1 MAVIQPASAIEQL
14 DAPRAAVVA
23 MRLADLMGLLAHQP
37 GTPIGPDTLR
47 RLAAAGGR
55 VGIAEHIAA
64 GEQIDPHRLLE
75 ALEASPLPEQEARRL
90 AAIFGYPR
98 LAELSGASEP
108 SLRRYAAGERM
119 PPDPVAQ
126 RLHFLTLLTAILRG
140 SFNEF
145 GIRRWFDRPRRA
157 LDERAPGELLRGG
170 WEPDDDGPQATA
182 RLAVT
187 LLA

>member
-1 MAVIQPASAIEQL
+1 MTVIQPASAIEQL

-23 MRLADLMGLLAHQP
+23 TRLADLMGLLAHQP
-37 GTPIGPDTLR
+37 GTPIGADTLR
-47 RLAAAGGR
+47 RVATAGGR
-55 VGIAEHIAA
+55 AGIAEHIAA

-90 AAIFGYPR
+90 AAILGYPR

-108 SLRRYAAGERM
+108 SLRRYAAGERTA
-119 PPDPVAQ
+119 PDRVAQ
-126 RLHFLTLLTAILRG
+126 RLHFLALLTAILRG

-145 GIRRWFDRPRRA
+145 GIRRWFERPRGA
-157 LDERAPGELLRGG
+157 LAERAPGELLRGD
-170 WEPDDDGPQATA
+170 WEPDDEDPQAAA
-182 RLAVT
+182 RLAAS